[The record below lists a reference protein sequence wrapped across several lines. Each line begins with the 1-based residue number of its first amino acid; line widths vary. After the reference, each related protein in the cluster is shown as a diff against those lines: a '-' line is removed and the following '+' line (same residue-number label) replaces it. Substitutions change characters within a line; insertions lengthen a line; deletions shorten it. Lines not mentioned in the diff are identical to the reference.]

1 MLRQYQKV
9 RAFKYWSMTHDYL
22 HLHEHADQVA
32 PSAVNDEHRMR
43 ARLPQ

>member
-9 RAFKYWSMTHDYL
+9 RAGDSNIGHDYL